1 MKHKR
6 LKKLMIISLI
16 LVVISMTT
24 VYAVTIIASKDVIY
38 DNSKSGGSSTN
49 VQGAID
55 ELYELAESGGGINN
69 LINENIVTYITNLS
83 KIDTTNLA
91 YDDTSDKNLRYIGSN
106 PNNYVEFN
114 GELWRIIGV
123 MNNVEDADGNKASRV
138 KIIRDESIGQ
148 YSWDNRGTYGSND
161 WSTSTLKNTLNGGP
175 YWNKNKGTCYG
186 GQNGTSVSCDFSSNG
201 LRDESKKMITNIVWN
216 IAGRDGSNATAK
228 TFYQDERG
236 TLVYPGRPTKWTGY
250 VGLMYPSDYGYSVGG
265 DVRSACLNEILGTTD
280 SSFSKC
286 YKNIWLYN
294 NSYKWSMTQQTGT
307 DYGVIQINGNG
318 WVGSWYAQSVYY
330 RAHYSYNVNP
340 VVYLNTN
347 LYISGGTGTD
357 SDPYKIT
364 DKLSFDLSNAA
375 PPKIDDEGKLKPV
388 KLADDGTVTYVSQDD
403 EEWYNYNE
411 KKWAN
416 AVILVD
422 TPSTTY
428 KVGDT
433 IKEDDIES
441 YFVWIPKYKY
451 KLWNTG
457 TASKNIHEIEIIFD
471 TKNTTDKEGESCKTP
486 MTSGETGN
494 CNNGEWMTHPA
505 FISLGVDGFWV
516 GKFETGYKGATSTAA
531 AQAKSSDSSKI
542 IIKPN
547 VYSWRYNNL
556 YNMFF
561 SSYNYERIL
570 DSHLMKNT
578 EWGAV
583 AYLSHS
589 KYGKGYEVII
599 NNNSSSKTGYSSLPG
614 TNQQTYPGESGN
626 GEKYN
631 QPYNTEIGY
640 LASTTGNITGIYDMS
655 GGAWEYIS
663 SYISG
668 NPTSSGFNTTTL
680 ANYDAKYFDVYNAL
694 SSANSYQYRIL
705 GDGTGEVGPFKSYA
719 DGDNVSRFH
728 SSWYG
733 DYSVFAEPTGSWFSR
748 GGSYDY
754 GVVSGIFS
762 FSRSTGGGD
771 SLSGFR
777 ITLVG

>member
-1 MKHKR
+1 MNSKMKI
-6 LKKLMIISLI
+6 LIILFLSVMSSI
-16 LVVISMTT
+16 TA
-24 VYAVTIIASKDVIY
+24 VYAVTIISSKDVIY
-38 DNSKSGGSSTN
+38 DNTKSGGSSPN

-55 ELYELAESGGGINN
+55 ELYGLAESGGGSGGVTSSSR
-69 LINENIVTYITNLS
+69 NIVEYITNLA
-83 KIDTTNLA
+83 KTDTTNLA
-91 YDDTSDKNLRYIGSN
+91 YDDTADKNLRYIGSN

-123 MNNVEDADGNKASRV
+123 MNNIEDADGNNASRV
-138 KIIRDESIGQ
+138 KIIRDESIGNLAWN
-148 YSWDNRGTYGSND
+148 SSGSNS
-161 WSTSTLKNTLNGGP
+161 WSNSSLQKLLNSGDYYNRKGSYSNIGLTEEAKKIISNIKWGIGGVNTSQLSNKELYEKERSS
-175 YWNKNKGTCYG
+175 YWQGN
-186 GQNGTSVSCDFSSNG
+186 
-201 LRDESKKMITNIVWN
+201 
-216 IAGRDGSNATAK
+216 
-228 TFYQDERG
+228 
-236 TLVYPGRPTKWTGY
+236 
-250 VGLMYPSDYGYSVGG
+250 VGLITASDFGYAVGG
-265 DVRSACLNEILGTTD
+265 DVRSTCLSTTPYNY
-280 SSFSKC
+280 SQNNC
-286 YKNIWLYN
+286 YTNDWFFKGYQWLITYRSGYN
-294 NSYKWSMTQQTGT
+294 DRIFLIGPTGMVSDDFYT
-307 DYGVIQINGNG
+307 
-318 WVGSWYAQSVYY
+318 SARSVQ
-330 RAHYSYNVNP
+330 P
-340 VVYLNTN
+340 VLYLNTN
-347 LYISGGTGTD
+347 LYVSGGTGTD
-357 SDPYKIT
+357 LDPYKIT
-364 DKLSFDLSNAA
+364 DKLSFDPSNAA
-375 PPKIDDEGKLKPV
+375 PPKIDDEGILKPV

-403 EEWYNYNE
+403 EEWYNYIE

-416 AVILVD
+416 VVILVD
-422 TPSTTY
+422 SPSKTY

-433 IKEDDIES
+433 INEDDIES

-457 TASKNIHEIEIIFD
+457 TASKNIHEIEVAFD
-471 TKNTTDKEGESCKTP
+471 TKNTVDKEGESCKTP

-505 FISLGVDGFWV
+505 FISLNVDGFWV

-556 YNMFF
+556 YNMFL

-680 ANYDAKYFDVYNAL
+680 ANYDAKYFDVYNAS

-705 GDGTGEVGPFKSYA
+705 GDGTGEAGPFKSYA
-719 DGDNVSRFH
+719 DGDKVSRFH

-771 SLSGFR
+771 SISGFR